1 MPLTAMMYR
10 FLAPEL
16 SAQLMTA
23 PTFRPRVLLNLLP
36 LAPPRPRLDIAF
48 CHVDPH

>member
-16 SAQLMTA
+16 SAQLITA
-23 PTFRPRVLLNLLP
+23 PVGRPNVVLYLLP
-36 LAPPRPRLDIAF
+36 AAPPRPRFDILF
-48 CHVDPH
+48 GWSPM